1 MKMKYS
7 QNKIVFLLK
16 NSIYLESV
24 HEEQKSILFFVFS
37 FICSYIITSL
47 YQSITRKLL
56 CFFSFTVQPELNTNL
71 RTKSINASGFTSKRE

>member
-56 CFFSFTVQPELNTNL
+56 CFFSSTVQPELNTNL